1 MLIAVDADGGD
12 YAPRE
17 IVKGAAEAA
26 EEYKLDIALVG
37 KKTVLD
43 MLVRRYAKRQKFTVI
58 ETSQTIT
65 CSDNPLQAIRNKP
78 DSSIV
83 VGTKLVKER
92 KVAAFVSAGNTGA
105 VLTSAYLNLERIAGI
120 KRPALCGIIHITNKP
135 VFLIDVGANVDCQ
148 PDFLL
153 QFAYMGTAFASGF
166 LEIDSPRVGLLN
178 NGEEEIKGNALVK
191 ETFKLLQKTDL
202 NFVGNIEG
210 QDILTD
216 KADVIV
222 ADGFVGNIVLKTME
236 GFGDIFQNLLGI
248 GQSFNVDTQL
258 QGSALVHYV
267 DLTSMVKRM
276 DYKEY
281 GGACLLGVNGTVIV
295 AHGRSH
301 SKAVKNAI
309 HMAHR
314 TVETGVV
321 EAIKNG
327 GIGEKLP

>member
-37 KKTVLD
+37 RKTVLD
-43 MLVRRYAKRQKFTVI
+43 MLVRRYGKNQKMAII
-58 ETSQTIT
+58 ETSQTID
-65 CSDNPLQAIRNKP
+65 CSENPLQAIRTKP

-83 VGTKLVKER
+83 VGTQLVKNNE
-92 KVAAFVSAGNTGA
+92 VSAFVSAGNTGA
-105 VLTSAYLNLERIAGI
+105 MLTAAYLNLERVKGI
-120 KRPALCGIIHITNKP
+120 KRPALCGIIHITGKP
-135 VFLIDVGANVDCQ
+135 VFLIDVGANVDCK

-153 QFAYMGTAFASGF
+153 QFGYMGATFAKGF
-166 LEIDSPRVGLLN
+166 LEIDEPRVGLLN
-178 NGEEEIKGNALVK
+178 NGEEEIKGNTLTK
-191 ETFKLLQKTDL
+191 ESYKLLQKARL

-210 QDILTD
+210 QDILND

-222 ADGFVGNIVLKTME
+222 TDGFIGNIVLKTME
-236 GFGDIFQNLLGI
+236 GFGHIFQGILGV
-248 GQSFNVDTQL
+248 GQSYKIDTQL

-267 DLTSMVKRM
+267 DLTSLVKRM

-281 GGACLLGVNGTVIV
+281 GGACLLGVNGNIIV

-301 SKAVKNAI
+301 SKAIKNAI
-309 HMAHR
+309 HLAHR
-314 TVETGVV
+314 TVETGVT
-321 EAIKNG
+321 ESIRSG
-327 GIGEKLP
+327 QIG